1 MTVSLPESSPAGNG
15 IRNPVPVVGLDR
27 EREVL
32 TVALDTGRHVVLE
45 GPPGTGKST
54 LLHAIARGSGRRMV
68 FVEGNAELTPARF
81 IGHFDPA
88 RILDGGYSPD
98 VWIDGPLARALRDG
112 ALLYV
117 EEINRIPEETLNV
130 LVTVMSEGDLTVP
143 RLGRIEAHPDF
154 RLVAAMNPFDVVG
167 TARISGALSDRM
179 CRIAMG
185 YQDDREELEIV
196 DGRATAPDGRPAG
209 TRFLR
214 RRAVATVRAT
224 REHPEIRVGS
234 SVRGAIDLCLLADA
248 LAELRRATV
257 DDDDLGRDAAIA
269 ALSGRI
275 QLHDLGGR
283 PAEAIITDLWDRT
296 AALPPE
302 PDDDPEQTE
311 AGDGDADLADGDA
324 DADDADDGGGA
335 DADAGSGKAAAP
347 RAGASSDPIGS

>member
-1 MTVSLPESSPAGNG
+1 MPSTTSSYGPAT
-15 IRNPVPVVGLDR
+15 RDRLLDAVVGRPGEID
-27 EREVL
+27 VV
-32 TVALDTGRHVVLE
+32 VASLMAGRHLLLE

-54 LLHAIARGSGRRMV
+54 MLRAVADAAETPFE

-88 RILDGGYSPD
+88 RILDAGYSPD

-143 RLGRIEAHPDF
+143 RLGRIEAHPGF

-185 YQDDREELEIV
+185 YQDDAEELEIV
-196 DGRATAPDGRPAG
+196 EGRAIAPDGRPAG
-209 TRFLR
+209 TRMLR

-224 REHPEIRVGS
+224 REHGEIRVGS

-248 LAELRRATV
+248 LSELRRTPV
-257 DDDDLGRDAAIA
+257 EDDQLGRDAAVA

-283 PAEAIITDLWDRT
+283 SAEDIVTELWDAT
-296 AALPPE
+296 AAMAPE
-302 PDDDPEQTE
+302 EEDDAAESGDPGGDEDGSGAGADDPS
-311 AGDGDADLADGDA
+311 A
-324 DADDADDGGGA
+324 
-335 DADAGSGKAAAP
+335 GKAPAP
-347 RAGASSDPIGS
+347 RPGANPTPNGS